1 MYRMAIIGVGMISIK
16 AMIPGIRQARM
27 ADLTAL
33 GTSSREKA
41 QSLSAKYGVDRCYP
55 SYEEVL
61 EDPDV
66 DGVYIGLPNHLHK
79 EWTLKAL
86 AHGKHVLCDKPLGM
100 DLAEAREME
109 AAARAAGRVLMEGFM
124 YRFHPQ
130 HALVKK
136 LIRNGAIGRVFL
148 FEAHF
153 HYFMEDPDNIR
164 LKRETGGGGLY
175 DVGCY
180 GINSARYILGAEPG
194 SVSGAWRLGAD
205 TGVDEF
211 CHFTLR
217 FDGGPVATVTC
228 GTHLPREQGYSVYG
242 DRGIIKAPQGYVPA
256 PHKRVHV
263 TVIDHNGKH
272 ELHRIR
278 GVNQYADEVDAF
290 VAACGGA
297 TDDRIETGVE
307 NMAVLDAVRKACR
320 SGAVES
326 CRASS
331 GQNT

>member
-1 MYRMAIIGVGMISIK
+1 MYRMAIIGVGMISTK
-16 AMIPGIRQARM
+16 AMIPGIRQAKT
-27 ADLTAL
+27 AELTAL

-41 QSLSAKYGVDRCYP
+41 QALSAKHGVDRCYS
-55 SYEEVL
+55 SYQQLL
-61 EDPDV
+61 EDPGI

-130 HALVKK
+130 HALVKE
-136 LIRNGAIGRVFL
+136 LIRKGAIGRVFL

-180 GINSARYILGAEPG
+180 GINSARYILGAEPR
-194 SVSGAWRLGAD
+194 SVSGNWRLGAE

-228 GTHLPREQGYSVYG
+228 GTHLPREQRYTVYG
-242 DRGIIKAPQGYVPA
+242 DAGDHQGAPGLRAGNSKAGPGDGYRPGWQEPAASGPGRQPVRRRG
-256 PHKRVHV
+256 RRLRRRLRRR
-263 TVIDHNGKH
+263 NG
-272 ELHRIR
+272 R
-278 GVNQYADEVDAF
+278 Q
-290 VAACGGA
+290 
-297 TDDRIETGVE
+297 DRDG
-307 NMAVLDAVRKACR
+307 CR
-320 SGAVES
+320 
-326 CRASS
+326 R
-331 GQNT
+331 TWP